1 MKRFAMISGL
11 VLVASLGMASS
22 AQARST
28 KQAKASLYHFTEAA
42 HYITGKATPGA
53 TVKVSR
59 QKFVYAVG
67 KARHNG
73 RLRLKL
79 RDQLSAKWHYTVTV
93 TKRGLRPQKFVLG
106 ATIGSLPPIKAQEP
120 TPKPADTPNPQIDQ
134 LNNQIRDLQNQIAST
149 KGTQPATPQA
159 PAGQY
164 SQATMDQWFGYQR
177 QMDDIE
183 NQMNQIGEQQEALEN
198 DTRLSDD
205 LDFLSDHTESELR
218 ANIKKYSDELDSLE
232 ARKDADGYDQGH
244 NYNTLSQIKFAQEDL
259 NAARNDLS
267 RFHQITRDYDKIKS
281 EMAARKAQFQD
292 FDNRLATLAAQK
304 DALSKSQTQLLAK

>member
-149 KGTQPATPQA
+149 KGP
-159 PAGQY
+159 
-164 SQATMDQWFGYQR
+164 S
-177 QMDDIE
+177 
-183 NQMNQIGEQQEALEN
+183 
-198 DTRLSDD
+198 
-205 LDFLSDHTESELR
+205 LR
-218 ANIKKYSDELDSLE
+218 RPK
-232 ARKDADGYDQGH
+232 H
-244 NYNTLSQIKFAQEDL
+244 
-259 NAARNDLS
+259 
-267 RFHQITRDYDKIKS
+267 
-281 EMAARKAQFQD
+281 
-292 FDNRLATLAAQK
+292 RLASIPKQRWTSGLVINGRWMTLR
-304 DALSKSQTQLLAK
+304 TR

>member
-79 RDQLSAKWHYTVTV
+79 RDRLSAKWHYTVTV

-106 ATIGSLPPIKAQEP
+106 ATIGSLPTIKAQEP
-120 TPKPADTPNPQIDQ
+120 APNPQIDQ

-164 SQATMDQWFGYQR
+164 SQATMDQWLDYQR
-177 QMDDIE
+177 QMDDIT

-205 LDFLSDHTESELR
+205 LDFLSNHTESELR

-281 EMAARKAQFQD
+281 EMAAQRAQFQD
-292 FDNRLATLAAQK
+292 LSNRAEALAAKK
-304 DALSKSQTQLLAK
+304 DALSKSQAQLLAK

>member
-42 HYITGKATPGA
+42 HYVTGKATPGA

-106 ATIGSLPPIKAQEP
+106 ATIGSLPQMKASE
-120 TPKPADTPNPQIDQ
+120 PADTPNPQIDQ

-149 KGTQPATPQA
+149 KGAQPATPQA

-164 SQATMDQWFGYQR
+164 SQATMDQWFDYQR

-232 ARKDADGYDQGH
+232 ARKDVDGYDQGH

-267 RFHQITRDYDKIKS
+267 RFHQITRDYEKIES
-281 EMAARKAQFQD
+281 EI
-292 FDNRLATLAAQK
+292 AAQK
-304 DALSKSQTQLLAK
+304 VQSQDLDNRSAALAAKKAALSKSQAQLLAK